1 MVNEV
6 YNNSEVLE
14 VEMLELIAG
23 GNSYGVNVSDIRE
36 ILPYVKKPKPIPNSQ
51 PFIEGIM
58 MPRDFLIPIV
68 NLMEC
73 LRLKPTENIL
83 KDMLIITSIKNLNIA
98 FHVDG
103 VKGIMRVMNT
113 DIKKPIKNKTTTNNG
128 TTSGILRL
136 DDRIIEILDLRKIML
151 DINPEVEV
159 E

>member
-6 YNNSEVLE
+6 KSNNDVLE

-36 ILPYVKKPKPIPNSQ
+36 ILPYIKRPKPIPNAQ

-58 MPRDFLIPIV
+58 MPRDFLIPII

-73 LRLKPTENIL
+73 LRLKPIENEM
-83 KDMLIITSIKNLNIA
+83 KDMLIITSINDLNIA

-103 VKGIMRVMNT
+103 VKGIMRIMNT
-113 DIKKPIKNKTTTNNG
+113 DIKEPGKNLTAPENNA
-128 TTSGILRL
+128 TSGIINIE
-136 DDRIIEILDLRKIML
+136 DRMIKILDLRKIML
-151 DINPEVEV
+151 DINPEIEV

>member
-6 YNNSEVLE
+6 YSNNEFLE

-36 ILPYVKKPKPIPNSQ
+36 ILPYIKKPKPIPNSQ

-58 MPRDFLIPIV
+58 MPRDFLVPII

-73 LRLKPTENIL
+73 LKLQPTENML
-83 KDMLIITSIKNLNIA
+83 KDMLVITSIKDLNIA

-113 DIKKPIKNKTTTNNG
+113 DIKQPGKKRTTANNNA
-128 TTSGILRL
+128 TSGIITL

-151 DINPEVEV
+151 DINPEVGV
-159 E
+159 V